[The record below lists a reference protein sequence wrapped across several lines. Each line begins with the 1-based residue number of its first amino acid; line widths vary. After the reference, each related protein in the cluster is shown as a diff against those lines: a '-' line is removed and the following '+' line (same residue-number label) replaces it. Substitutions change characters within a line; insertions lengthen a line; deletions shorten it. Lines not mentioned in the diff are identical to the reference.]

1 MSWNGSGPTSA
12 LWSGNNK
19 IQPPTSNYEYLNVKF
34 LSTTLT
40 TASTINTINLNAI
53 NTNSSDVNTN
63 TLSTFQVHLSSNTI
77 LTGANASLYINGI
90 LVTDASNASNVSAW
104 ADFPAI
110 ANINANNKNIINLT
124 SLFGS
129 NIYASNIYNQTFW
142 GSNINIST
150 LNVRNQFTGSNI
162 TASNITIRNTVS
174 AANGNFTNTSAN
186 DANFVNTTSVFTN
199 TTVLASVNGT
209 ITTLSNTNFRSRT
222 ANISNFYGKLMYG
235 ENLFVS
241 SIIALSNIYGATIEG
256 ETLDVSRII
265 TDTDI
270 YGSNLF
276 VSSIITEGIL
286 AGGIQI
292 GATVLPVDPW
302 NEATLYGINDVV
314 LYNSVYYLAT
324 AESRAQPPTS
334 NIADWESGSNYF
346 RGNYGFV
353 VGVGAYRCVQNIFGS
368 TISPNADL
376 DNWVAYSA
384 NRTPTMWSVTTP
396 PTINP
401 IGGIVGDEFSFITVG
416 TGNFDT
422 LNAPNIVSS
431 NSIHSNIYSY
441 NIYNSNA
448 IDTSILVTNTINAL
462 GNTTTNSLNV
472 TNDSQ
477 LNTLTTSG
485 ALNANNPL
493 NVNNNM
499 FLNNNAAIRGRTQF
513 ITIPIPPFSIPQFF
527 NDLISIR
534 NIEVE
539 SINVLGGATGNNFF
553 PPYRNNSIVNIGET
567 ELSPGILNIYGLN
580 LEDTYALNVY
590 GSGYVTGFFTVT
602 GDTTINALLTV
613 NGITDL
619 NGDTTILGFLD
630 CLGTLDVAGLTTF
643 TGAVNTLGL
652 VTVEGVMNVTGTFTS
667 QTGMAIVGATSFSGG
682 DFLIGSAVGTGN
694 NFNVYIYYNNT
705 DIQNLTVNGNADFR
719 QNVGILGT
727 LTAPNFITSNINAS
741 NLNVR
746 TISIENSNATRHTNF
761 DYLVGEGF
769 ETFSINS
776 DENVLLTAQSN
787 LVINSGLNTFV
798 ISQQTTSVTSG
809 VEVNISADTRI
820 NITTL
825 GEFFGQGASFAF
837 TASSNLIMQG
847 GENLSITGG
856 TQTIIGSTNGNVILG
871 ASGSNTTQIVNLDG
885 GPILITS
892 SNTGIVLSN
901 GNISLDAP
909 SDINLNAG
917 NNIEIIGQTQAVI
930 GASNLGLAAI
940 NLMDIASS
948 NILTT
953 LTGNYTLFAER
964 TVDIQANS
972 NIDVN
977 APQGRVTIG
986 AEKEVLIYGQ
996 DLVTIQS
1003 LSNVVINAPSV
1014 NILGSN
1020 TAIQSIS
1027 TLRLSTGTLYADTIQ
1042 SLQMNIS
1049 NIVSSNITTPAL
1061 STITISTAT
1070 LYANFITAPVNV
1082 NFGKSLIPSGG
1093 TIDLGATGFNYR
1105 QLFISSIRC
1114 VSSIITSTITTDRL
1128 FPTFDSGVRTAN
1140 LYPNSAGA
1148 QFGFGNALASG
1159 GFYNAGYFRSTI
1171 TTNLLGAS
1179 DGATTANNI
1188 KVVGHLS
1195 TTSLG
1200 VSTIN
1205 FKQYPFISTL
1215 NNPVA
1220 TATVSISG
1228 SATSVLIQ
1236 SNTLS
1241 FPFPGHY
1248 RVDQKYAIHKGSGGG
1263 THGSLVYS
1271 SNGTVANISNA
1282 VNWPTQGMASV
1293 AFLDTANFST
1303 FTTATTTV
1311 VANTGN
1317 LTRNLYYYDSGSG
1330 TYTANFYISPPTIT
1344 YIPSPGILPDT

>member
-1 MSWNGSGPTSA
+1 
-12 LWSGNNK
+12 
-19 IQPPTSNYEYLNVKF
+19 
-34 LSTTLT
+34 
-40 TASTINTINLNAI
+40 
-53 NTNSSDVNTN
+53 
-63 TLSTFQVHLSSNTI
+63 
-77 LTGANASLYINGI
+77 
-90 LVTDASNASNVSAW
+90 
-104 ADFPAI
+104 
-110 ANINANNKNIINLT
+110 
-124 SLFGS
+124 
-129 NIYASNIYNQTFW
+129 
-142 GSNINIST
+142 
-150 LNVRNQFTGSNI
+150 
-162 TASNITIRNTVS
+162 
-174 AANGNFTNTSAN
+174 
-186 DANFVNTTSVFTN
+186 
-199 TTVLASVNGT
+199 
-209 ITTLSNTNFRSRT
+209 
-222 ANISNFYGKLMYG
+222 MYG

-292 GATVLPVDPW
+292 GATILPVDPW

-705 DIQNLTVNGNADFR
+705 DIKNLTVNGNADFR

-746 TISIENSNATRHTNF
+746 TISIENSNATRRTNF

-769 ETFSINS
+769 EAFSINS
-776 DENVLLTAQSN
+776 DENLLLTAQSN
-787 LVINSGLNTFV
+787 LVINAGLNTAV
-798 ISQQTTSVTSG
+798 TSQQATSITSA
-809 VEVNISADTRI
+809 VEVNINGDTRV

-847 GENLSITGG
+847 GENLAITGG
-856 TQTIIGSTNGNVILG
+856 TQTVIGSTNGNVILG
-871 ASGSNTTQIVNLDG
+871 ASGSNTTQILNLDG

-940 NLMDIASS
+940 NLMEIASS
-948 NILTT
+948 NILTN
-953 LTGNYTLFAER
+953 LTGNYTLYAEK

-1003 LSNVVINAPSV
+1003 LSNVVINAPSLNV
-1014 NILGSN
+1014 LQN
-1020 TAIQSIS
+1020 T
-1027 TLRLSTGTLYADTIQ
+1027 R
-1042 SLQMNIS
+1042 
-1049 NIVSSNITTPAL
+1049 TPAL

-1070 LYANFITAPVNV
+1070 LNANFITAPVNV

-1093 TIDLGATGFNYR
+1093 TIDLGALGFNYR
-1105 QLFISSIRC
+1105 QLFISTIRC
-1114 VSSIITSTITTDRL
+1114 VSSIVASTIITDRL
-1128 FPTFDSGVRTAN
+1128 FTNTDSGIRTQN
-1140 LYPNSAGA
+1140 LYPNSFGS
-1148 QFGFGNALASG
+1148 QIGFGPALGSG
-1159 GFYNAGYFRSTI
+1159 GFYNIGTFRSTI
-1171 TTNLLGAS
+1171 TTHLLPSS

-1188 KVVGHLS
+1188 KVNGHLS
-1195 TTSLG
+1195 TVSLG

-1205 FKQYPFISTL
+1205 FKPYPFISTL

-1220 TATVSISG
+1220 TASVTTS
-1228 SATSVLIQ
+1228 SAPILSRIQ
-1236 SNTLS
+1236 SNTLR
-1241 FPFPGHY
+1241 FPFPGTY
-1248 RVDQKYAIHKGSGGG
+1248 RIDQQYSVTKSGGG
-1263 THGSLVYS
+1263 TNQHTHGSLVYA
-1271 SNGTVANISNA
+1271 SNGATTATISNA
-1282 VNWPTQGMASV
+1282 ANWPLMAMSAV
-1293 AFLDTANFST
+1293 PVMDKTGFST
-1303 FTTATTTV
+1303 LTSVSATIL
-1311 VANTGN
+1311 ANSAN
-1317 LTRNLYYYDSGSG
+1317 LTRDVFYYDSGSG
-1330 TYTANFYISPPTIT
+1330 TYTIDLYLAPPQIT
-1344 YIPSPGILPDT
+1344 YLPSPGILPDT